1 MEEIYKLLIAT
12 AILFLGVP
20 IGNILRNKTKEELKQ
35 GKKWFKIIVFVSL
48 ILGLIGL
55 IIENDWL
62 MFSFFFIAIVT
73 SRSLVV
79 KKKR

>member
-1 MEEIYKLLIAT
+1 MEEMLKLLIGAFV
-12 AILFLGVP
+12 LVLGFP
-20 IGNILRNKTKEELKQ
+20 IGNILRNKTMDEQKEGWKY
-35 GKKWFKIIVFVSL
+35 FKIIVYIGLVFGF
-48 ILGLIGL
+48 LGLVIQ
-55 IIENDWL
+55 NDWL

>member
-1 MEEIYKLLIAT
+1 MEEMLKLLIGAFV
-12 AILFLGVP
+12 LVLGFP
-20 IGNILRNKTKEELKQ
+20 IGNILRKKTMDEQKEGRKY
-35 GKKWFKIIVFVSL
+35 FKIIVYVGL
-48 ILGLIGL
+48 IVGFLGLVIK
-55 IIENDWL
+55 NDWL